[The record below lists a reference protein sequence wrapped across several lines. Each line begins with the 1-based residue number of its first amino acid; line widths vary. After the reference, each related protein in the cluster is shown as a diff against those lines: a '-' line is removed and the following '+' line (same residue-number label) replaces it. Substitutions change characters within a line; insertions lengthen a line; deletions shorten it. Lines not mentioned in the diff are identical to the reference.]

1 MAALSG
7 ITAVRP
13 TSTTILATRGPVIYG
28 STNSAGQ
35 SAYLDAADSKY
46 KLADSNASAAT
57 AAAVGIFVTPG
68 VDTGYGYVATGGSI
82 ILVGT
87 TMVVGTVYCVGATP
101 GDIVPISDLTT
112 GDRTTILGTAATAT
126 QLDLSIKASG
136 IVKP

>member
-13 TSTTILATRGPVIYG
+13 TDSTILASRAPVVYG
-28 STNSAGQ
+28 ATASAGQ
-35 SAYLDAADSKY
+35 SAYRDAADSKY
-46 KLADSNASAAT
+46 KLADSNASVAT

-87 TMVVGTVYCVGATP
+87 TMVVGTVYCVGTTA
-101 GDIVPISDLTT
+101 GSIVPISDLTT
-112 GDRTTILGTAATAT
+112 GDYVTILGTAATAT
-126 QLDLSIKASG
+126 QLDLAIKASG

>member
-1 MAALSG
+1 MAAVSG
-7 ITAVRP
+7 ITAIRP
-13 TSTTILATRGPVIYG
+13 TSNTTIASRGPVLYG

-35 SAYLDAADSKY
+35 SAYFDVADSKY
-46 KLADSNASAAT
+46 KLADSNASAAI

-101 GDIVPISDLTT
+101 GSIVPISDLTT
-112 GDRTTILGTAATAT
+112 GDYSTILGTAATTT
-126 QLDLSIKASG
+126 QLDLAIKATG

>member
-13 TSTTILATRGPVIYG
+13 TSSTTLAANGPVVYG
-28 STNSAGQ
+28 ATITAGQ
-35 SAYLDAADSKY
+35 SAYKDGSDSKY

-68 VDTGYGYVATGGSI
+68 VDTGYGYVATAGSI

-87 TMVVGTVYCVGATP
+87 TMTVGTVYCVGTTA
-101 GDIVPISDLTT
+101 GSIVPISDLTT
-112 GDRTTILGTAATAT
+112 GDYVTILGTASTTT
-126 QLDLSIKASG
+126 QLDLAIKATG